1 MKSKQEG
8 NGAHQQAGAQHC
20 TAPDDA
26 SHFIFLLQVKEMCQ
40 NKLGGSRGLSKSHQS
55 LCCLFCF
62 CARQQ
67 CQLPLEFLRLRELLC
82 LAALPKDAAY
92 SSCSCKPFKSA
103 SHFAFGTYTDPSER
117 QSSHP
122 ADAKIHFAPSSIL
135 PKSGWSSAQQP
146 PAFFLLR
153 NPFNSLWCFCCA
165 HKAFQSYRSPLNFK
179 AKHTNT
185 WLCAST
191 ATHHEEWEPADCQ
204 FFCYLD
210 SKR

>member
-103 SHFAFGTYTDPSER
+103 SHFALAPILTPQRDNPHIQLMPRYTLLP
-117 QSSHP
+117 
-122 ADAKIHFAPSSIL
+122 APSCPSQGEALPSSLQHSSFSVTLSIVSDVFAVRTRHFKAIEAL
-135 PKSGWSSAQQP
+135 WISKQNTLTHDYVQAQQHTMKSGNLLIVSS
-146 PAFFLLR
+146 
-153 NPFNSLWCFCCA
+153 SVI
-165 HKAFQSYRSPLNFK
+165 
-179 AKHTNT
+179 
-185 WLCAST
+185 
-191 ATHHEEWEPADCQ
+191 
-204 FFCYLD
+204 
-210 SKR
+210 